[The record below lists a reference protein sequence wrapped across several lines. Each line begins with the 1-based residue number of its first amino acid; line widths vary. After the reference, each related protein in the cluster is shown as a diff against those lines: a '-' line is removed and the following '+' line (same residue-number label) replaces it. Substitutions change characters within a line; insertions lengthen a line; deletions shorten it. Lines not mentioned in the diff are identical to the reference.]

1 MTDAQT
7 PARPAASHTRSG
19 GRDAK
24 RAARIGATIAA
35 APYISRRLPFFEALD
50 EEGLSLIEANAET
63 ILAEVGVEF
72 RDDPEALEIWRA
84 AGAEVKGE
92 LVRMPRGMC
101 RGLVQAHAPREFT
114 QIARNPA
121 RNIVVG
127 GKRSVFAPTAGPP
140 FVRCLDK
147 GRRYGTIEDFRNF
160 VRLAYASPWLHSSAT
175 AIVEPVDLPVN
186 KRHLDMFY
194 GAATLSD
201 KPFFSAVSAPER
213 SADCIAM
220 ARLLFGDRWINPETG
235 EPNTCLMGVINAN
248 SPLCFD
254 ATMLGAAKV
263 LARANQATLITPFI
277 MAGAMAPATIA
288 GAVAATLA
296 EALAGMAFVQL
307 VKPGVP
313 VIFGSFV
320 TTLSMQT
327 GAPTY
332 GSPEAQLMINT
343 LITLARRLG
352 VPSRSGGNLCASKIP
367 DAQAAYE
374 SAQTMLPT
382 CLAGANFVLQSAGWL
397 EGGLVTGYEKFM
409 MDCDQ
414 LGMMHTLLNGI
425 DLSANGQAM
434 DAIAEVGP
442 GKHFLGCAHTQA
454 NFETAF
460 YRSPLADNNSW
471 EQWEADGSH
480 DMAQRANLAWK
491 KVLAEYV
498 QPPLDEGADEAVR
511 DYIARAKAAVPD
523 MNY

>member
-1 MTDAQT
+1 MSE
-7 PARPAASHTRSG
+7 PHIPSRRGG

-24 RAARIGATIAA
+24 RAARIGAASVS
-35 APYISRRLPFFEALD
+35 APFISRRLPYFEALD

-84 AGAEVKGE
+84 AGAEVVGE

-101 RGLVQAHAPREFT
+101 RGLIQTYAPREFT

-121 RNIVVG
+121 RNIVIG
-127 GKRSVFAPTAGPP
+127 GKRTVFAPTAGPP

-160 VRLAYASPWLHSSAT
+160 VKLTYASPWLHSSAT

-194 GAATLSD
+194 AAATLSD
-201 KPFFSAVSAPER
+201 KPFFAAVSAPDRTAE
-213 SADCIAM
+213 CIEM
-220 ARLLFGDRWINPETG
+220 AKLLFGTRWINPETG
-235 EPNTCLMGVINAN
+235 EPNTCLAGVINAN
-248 SPLCFD
+248 SPLCYD

-277 MAGAMAPATIA
+277 MAGAMAPSTIA
-288 GAVAATLA
+288 GAVAQTLA
-296 EALAGMAFVQL
+296 EAMAGMAFIQL
-307 VKPGVP
+307 VKRGAP

-320 TTLSMQT
+320 TTLSMQS

-332 GSPEAQLMINT
+332 GSPEAQLMINA

-352 VPSRSGGNLCASKIP
+352 VPSRSGGSLCASKIP

-397 EGGLVTGYEKFM
+397 EGGLVTSYEKFM
-409 MDCDQ
+409 LDCDQ
-414 LGMMHTLLNGI
+414 LGMMHTLLQGI
-425 DLSANGQAM
+425 DLSTNGQAM

-442 GKHFLGCAHTQA
+442 GRHFLGCAHTQA
-454 NFETAF
+454 NFQTAF
-460 YRSPLADNNSW
+460 YRSPLADNNSC
-471 EQWEADGSH
+471 EQWEADGSL
-480 DMAQRANLAWK
+480 DAMQRANLAWK

-498 QPPLDEGADEAVR
+498 PPPIDEAVDCALR
-511 DYIARAKAAVPD
+511 EYIANIKSSKVD

>member
-1 MTDAQT
+1 MTETQT
-7 PARPAASHTRSG
+7 PQTPSRSRAG

-24 RAARIGATIAA
+24 RAARLGVVEVS
-35 APYISRRLPFFEALD
+35 APYISRRLPLFDVLD

-72 RDDPEALEIWRA
+72 RDDPEALVIWRA
-84 AGAEVKGE
+84 AGAEVTGE

-101 RGLVQAHAPREFT
+101 RALIQTHAPREFT

-127 GKRSVFAPTAGPP
+127 GKRTIFAPTAGPP

-160 VRLAYASPWLHSSAT
+160 VKLAYASPWIHSSAT

-201 KPFFSAVSAPER
+201 KPFFAAVSAPQR
-213 SADCIAM
+213 TADCIEM
-220 ARLLFGDRWINPETG
+220 AKLLFGDRWINPETG

-248 SPLCFD
+248 SPLCYD

-263 LARANQATLITPFI
+263 LARANQAALITPFI

-288 GAVAATLA
+288 GAVAQTLA
-296 EALAGMAFVQL
+296 EAMAGMAFLQL
-307 VKPGVP
+307 VKPGAP

-320 TTLSMQT
+320 TTLSMQS

-332 GSPEAQLMINT
+332 GSPEAQMMINA
-343 LITLARRLG
+343 LISLARRLG
-352 VPSRSGGNLCASKIP
+352 VPSRSGGSLCASKIP

-374 SAQTMLPT
+374 SAQTLLPT

-397 EGGLVTGYEKFM
+397 EGGLVTSYEKFM
-409 MDCDQ
+409 LDCDQ

-434 DAIAEVGP
+434 EAIAEVGP

-454 NFETAF
+454 NFQTAF
-460 YRSPLADNNSW
+460 YRSPLADNDSF
-471 EQWEADGSH
+471 EKWEADGAL
-480 DMAQRANLAWK
+480 DVVQRANQAWK

-498 QPPLDEGADEAVR
+498 APQLDEGIDEAVR
-511 DYIARAKAAVPD
+511 DYIARIKASMPD